1 MNSLRPKK
9 KKSFKNV
16 KKTFQ
21 NISKEDLK
29 TKADKLK
36 GTSQKHVSKF
46 VVKRWDSISNARLE
60 IITWLVIVFGI
71 IFLSG
76 IQLSVI
82 QNNFMQETSIDG
94 GTYVE
99 GTVGTIKTLNP
110 LYASNESELALSR
123 IMFSS
128 LFKMDNTGHLNTD
141 LVKKY
146 SISEDGKTY
155 TLELK
160 KNVKWHDGEVLKAN
174 DVVFTFNLMQ
184 NQEARTVLG
193 SNWKNIN
200 KIKVQSLGDEIVK
213 FELPLKFT
221 NFINSLTFP
230 IVPEHIL
237 ADVKK
242 SQLRENNF
250 SSQPIG
256 TGAFKFNKKQQIGE
270 GISSKTGDDQGYSVT
285 MVSNN
290 DYYEGK
296 PKLDSFR
303 IQAYPTKEELLKA
316 INNNDVNAAGGLNPQ
331 NIKELTNKSLD
342 VVEKPLSYGVY
353 SIFNTVASQDLKE
366 IKFRRALQF
375 ATNTDEL
382 RKSLGMKTALYS
394 PFIAGQIP
402 EDSIEK
408 PEYNVEKAKKL
419 LEELEYKEKDRS
431 LYKGDRKVS
440 IEMVATT
447 DDQMDLVADIL
458 AKEWKSLGIDV
469 KVNKY
474 SLSDPSQN
482 FVGSVLQTRAYDVIV
497 YKYAITDPDV
507 FAYWHSSQGTGV
519 GMNLAGYTS
528 AVAND
533 FLASSRTAKTSDVK
547 LRRYIGFAKQWQ
559 QDVPAIGLYQDQ
571 LEYVKTKNSSAFSGD
586 TKLNEITDRFND
598 VYKWRIEKGLVRKTP

>member
-36 GTSQKHVSKF
+36 GASQKHVSKF

-128 LFKMDNTGHLNTD
+128 LFKMDSTGHLNTD

-160 KNVKWHDGEVLKAN
+160 KNIKWHDGEVLKAN

-230 IVPEHIL
+230 IVPEHVL

-419 LEELEYKEKDRS
+419 LEELEYKEKDGS

-507 FAYWHSSQGTGV
+507 FAYWHSSQGAGV

>member
-36 GTSQKHVSKF
+36 GASQKHVSKF

-256 TGAFKFNKKQQIGE
+256 TGAFKFNKKQQIDE

-353 SIFNTVASQDLKE
+353 SIFNTVTSQDLKE

-419 LEELEYKEKDRS
+419 LEELEYKEKDGS

-533 FLASSRTAKTSDVK
+533 FLVSSRTAKTSDVK

>member
-36 GTSQKHVSKF
+36 GASQKHVSKF

-270 GISSKTGDDQGYSVT
+270 GMSSKTGDDQGYSVT

-353 SIFNTVASQDLKE
+353 SIFNTVTSQDLKE

-419 LEELEYKEKDRS
+419 LEELEYKEKDGS

-533 FLASSRTAKTSDVK
+533 FLVSSRTAKTSDVK

>member
-29 TKADKLK
+29 TKANKLK
-36 GTSQKHVSKF
+36 GASQKHVSKF

-353 SIFNTVASQDLKE
+353 SIFNTATSQDLKE

-402 EDSIEK
+402 EDSIKK

-419 LEELEYKEKDRS
+419 LEELEYKEKDGS

>member
-36 GTSQKHVSKF
+36 GASQKHVSKF

-128 LFKMDNTGHLNTD
+128 LFKMDSTGHLNTD

-160 KNVKWHDGEVLKAN
+160 KNIKWHDGETLKAN

-402 EDSIEK
+402 EDSIKK
-408 PEYNVEKAKKL
+408 PEYDVDKAKKL
-419 LEELEYKEKDRS
+419 LEELEYKEKDGS

-533 FLASSRTAKTSDVK
+533 FLTSSRTAKTSDVK

>member
-36 GTSQKHVSKF
+36 GASQKHVSKF

-160 KNVKWHDGEVLKAN
+160 KDIKWHDGETLKAN
-174 DVVFTFNLMQ
+174 DVVFTFKLMQ

-193 SNWKNIN
+193 SNWKNIS

-408 PEYNVEKAKKL
+408 PKYNVEKAKKL
-419 LEELEYKEKDRS
+419 LEELEYKEKDGS

-533 FLASSRTAKTSDVK
+533 FLTSSRTAKTSDVK

>member
-36 GTSQKHVSKF
+36 GASQKHVSKF

-419 LEELEYKEKDRS
+419 LEELEYKEKDGS

-586 TKLNEITDRFND
+586 TKLNEIIDRFND

>member
-36 GTSQKHVSKF
+36 GASQKHVSKF

-160 KNVKWHDGEVLKAN
+160 KNIKWHDGETLKAN
-174 DVVFTFNLMQ
+174 DVVFTFKLMQ

-193 SNWKNIN
+193 SNWKNIS

-419 LEELEYKEKDRS
+419 LEELEYKEKDGS

-533 FLASSRTAKTSDVK
+533 FLVSSRTAKTSDVK

>member
-1 MNSLRPKK
+1 VNSLRPKK

-36 GTSQKHVSKF
+36 GASQKHVSKF

-128 LFKMDNTGHLNTD
+128 LFKMDSTGHLNTD

-160 KNVKWHDGEVLKAN
+160 KNIKWHDGETLKAN

-184 NQEARTVLG
+184 NQEARTILG

-270 GISSKTGDDQGYSVT
+270 GASSKTGDDQGYSVT

-402 EDSIEK
+402 EDSIKK

-419 LEELEYKEKDRS
+419 LEELEYKEKDGS

-533 FLASSRTAKTSDVK
+533 FLTSSRTAKTSDVK

>member
-21 NISKEDLK
+21 NISKEGLK

-36 GTSQKHVSKF
+36 GASQKHVSKF

-82 QNNFMQETSIDG
+82 QNNFMQETSIDS

-128 LFKMDNTGHLNTD
+128 LFKMDSTGHLNTD

-160 KNVKWHDGEVLKAN
+160 KNIKWHDGETLKAN

-402 EDSIEK
+402 EDSIKK
-408 PEYNVEKAKKL
+408 PEYDVDKAKKL
-419 LEELEYKEKDRS
+419 LEELEYKEKDGS

-533 FLASSRTAKTSDVK
+533 FLTSSRTAKTSDVK

>member
-9 KKSFKNV
+9 KKSFKNA

-36 GTSQKHVSKF
+36 GASQKHVSKF

-141 LVKKY
+141 LVKEY

-353 SIFNTVASQDLKE
+353 SIFNTATSQDLKE

-419 LEELEYKEKDRS
+419 LEELEYKEKDGS

-533 FLASSRTAKTSDVK
+533 FLVSSRTAKTSDVK

>member
-36 GTSQKHVSKF
+36 GASQKHVSKF

-128 LFKMDNTGHLNTD
+128 LFKMDSTGHLNTD

-316 INNNDVNAAGGLNPQ
+316 INNNDVNAAGGLNSQ

-419 LEELEYKEKDRS
+419 LEELEYKEKDGS

-533 FLASSRTAKTSDVK
+533 FLTSSRTAKTSDVK

>member
-9 KKSFKNV
+9 EKSFKNV

-36 GTSQKHVSKF
+36 GASQKHVSKF

-128 LFKMDNTGHLNTD
+128 LFKMDSTGHLNTD

-160 KNVKWHDGEVLKAN
+160 KNIKWHDGEILKAN

-184 NQEARTVLG
+184 NQEARTILG

-270 GISSKTGDDQGYSVT
+270 GVSSKAGDDQGYSVT

-303 IQAYPTKEELLKA
+303 VQAYPTKEELLKA

-402 EDSIEK
+402 EDFIEK

-419 LEELEYKEKDRS
+419 LEELEYKEKDGS

>member
-36 GTSQKHVSKF
+36 GASQKHVSKF

-82 QNNFMQETSIDG
+82 QNNFMQETSIDS

-128 LFKMDNTGHLNTD
+128 LFKMDSTGHLNTD

-160 KNVKWHDGEVLKAN
+160 KNIKWHDGETLKAN

-402 EDSIEK
+402 EDSIKK
-408 PEYNVEKAKKL
+408 PEYDVDKAKKL
-419 LEELEYKEKDRS
+419 LEELEYKEKDGS

-533 FLASSRTAKTSDVK
+533 FLTSSRTAKTSDVK

>member
-36 GTSQKHVSKF
+36 GASQKHVSKF

-316 INNNDVNAAGGLNPQ
+316 INNNDVNAAGGLNSQ

-419 LEELEYKEKDRS
+419 LEELEYKEKDGS

>member
-36 GTSQKHVSKF
+36 GASQKHVSKF

-353 SIFNTVASQDLKE
+353 SIFNTVTSQDLKE

-419 LEELEYKEKDRS
+419 LEELEYKEKDGS

-533 FLASSRTAKTSDVK
+533 FLVSSRTAKTSDVK

>member
-36 GTSQKHVSKF
+36 GASQKHVSKF

-128 LFKMDNTGHLNTD
+128 LFKMDSTGHLNTD

-237 ADVKK
+237 VDVKK

-353 SIFNTVASQDLKE
+353 SIFNTATSQDLKE

-382 RKSLGMKTALYS
+382 RKSLGMKTAFYS

-402 EDSIEK
+402 EDSIKK

-419 LEELEYKEKDRS
+419 LEELEYKEKDGS

-507 FAYWHSSQGTGV
+507 FAYWHSSQGTGA

>member
-36 GTSQKHVSKF
+36 GASQKHVSKF

-146 SISEDGKTY
+146 FISEDGKTY

-419 LEELEYKEKDRS
+419 LEELEYKEKDGS

-533 FLASSRTAKTSDVK
+533 FLVSSRTAKTSDVK

>member
-36 GTSQKHVSKF
+36 GASQKHVSKF

-82 QNNFMQETSIDG
+82 QNNFMQETSIDS

-128 LFKMDNTGHLNTD
+128 LFKMDSTGHLNTD

-160 KNVKWHDGEVLKAN
+160 KNIKWHDGETLKAN

-303 IQAYPTKEELLKA
+303 IQAYPTKEGLLKA

-402 EDSIEK
+402 EDSIKK
-408 PEYNVEKAKKL
+408 PEYDVDKAKKL
-419 LEELEYKEKDRS
+419 LEELEYKEKDGS

-533 FLASSRTAKTSDVK
+533 FLTSSRTAKTSDVK

>member
-36 GTSQKHVSKF
+36 GASQKHVSKF

-141 LVKKY
+141 LVKEY

-408 PEYNVEKAKKL
+408 PEYNVEKTKKL
-419 LEELEYKEKDRS
+419 LEELEYKEKDGS

>member
-36 GTSQKHVSKF
+36 GASQKHVSKF

-128 LFKMDNTGHLNTD
+128 LFKMDSTGHLNTD

-160 KNVKWHDGEVLKAN
+160 KNIKWHDGETLKAN

-184 NQEARTVLG
+184 NQEARTILG

-270 GISSKTGDDQGYSVT
+270 GASSKTGDDQGYSVT

-402 EDSIEK
+402 EDSIKK

-419 LEELEYKEKDRS
+419 LEELEYKEKDGS

-533 FLASSRTAKTSDVK
+533 FLTSSRTAKTSDVK

>member
-36 GTSQKHVSKF
+36 GASQKHVSKF

-82 QNNFMQETSIDG
+82 QNNFMQETSIDS

-128 LFKMDNTGHLNTD
+128 LFKMDSTGHLNTD

-160 KNVKWHDGEVLKAN
+160 KNIKWHDGETLKAN

-402 EDSIEK
+402 EDSIKK
-408 PEYNVEKAKKL
+408 PEYDVDKAKKL
-419 LEELEYKEKDRS
+419 LEELEYKEKDGS

>member
-29 TKADKLK
+29 TKADKLN
-36 GTSQKHVSKF
+36 GASQKHVSKF
-46 VVKRWDSISNARLE
+46 VVNRWDSISNARLE

-128 LFKMDNTGHLNTD
+128 LFKMDSTGHLNTD

-331 NIKELTNKSLD
+331 NIRELTNKSLD

-353 SIFNTVASQDLKE
+353 SIFNTVTSQDLKE

-419 LEELEYKEKDRS
+419 LEELEYKEKGGS